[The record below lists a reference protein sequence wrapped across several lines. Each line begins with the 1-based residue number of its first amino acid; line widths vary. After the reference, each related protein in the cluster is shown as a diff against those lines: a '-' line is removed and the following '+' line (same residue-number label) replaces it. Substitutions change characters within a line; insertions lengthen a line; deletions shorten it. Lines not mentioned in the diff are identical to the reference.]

1 MNLQAQLLLIAGM
14 AAVTYIP
21 RMAPLLMLASRSPHP
36 NLLRFLE
43 MIPPAV
49 LAALLA
55 PELLLHTGEH
65 GPELFFS
72 SANVFL
78 PAALP
83 TILVGVLRRNFF
95 GTVATGM
102 AAVAL
107 IRLLQAPP
115 QTMSILHSLLFTVLF
130 TLPVGILRRN
140 IFVVLGTG
148 ILVFGLLRMYM
159 G

>member
-1 MNLQAQLLLIAGM
+1 MSLQAQLLLIAGM

-115 QTMSILHSLLFTVLF
+115 QTMSSLLFTVLF